1 MSFYVNNSFG
11 KFNAESDFETALPAN
26 AELITGYEK
35 ALGEQ
40 HKLYTELDITEGLTP
55 TLAVYKHGVE
65 GSYKHD
71 LVAIEGTTADSNYK
85 LLKHYAEFS
94 GDDGES
100 DATTEFDE
108 KLGVCADSNAEYD
121 KSTDTCGCKMGYTL
135 NADTGNCDPDDPS
148 FFEEN
153 KASIGIG
160 VALVAILGVFLLR
173 R

>member
-1 MSFYVNNSFG
+1 M
-11 KFNAESDFETALPAN
+11 
-26 AELITGYEK
+26 
-35 ALGEQ
+35 
-40 HKLYTELDITEGLTP
+40 
-55 TLAVYKHGVE
+55 AVYRHGVE

-94 GDDGES
+94 GTDGES

-121 KSTDTCGCKMGYTL
+121 KSTDTCGCKMGYTI

-148 FFEEN
+148 FLEEN
-153 KASIGIG
+153 KMGIGVG
-160 VALVAILGVFLLR
+160 VALVAILGVFLMR